1 MRDFATQIILAARD
15 DDAEGWMNTLVIVLL
30 AVFWAIGGILKAR
43 ARKAEKAEAEDEE
56 PGVGKGPLGPLRP
69 TARRATAKP
78 VYKDKAR
85 GVAVWRPQ
93 PQRIRAGAK
102 TLAEEVE
109 PRQAKPSV
117 AGRKAREPK
126 TAVAKMAGVV
136 RPPKVV
142 PAAGAVRAVEK
153 PMLEQL
159 LLSAEEPDELRKA
172 ILHYE
177 ILGKPLSL
185 REPVDDRL
193 R

>member
-1 MRDFATQIILAARD
+1 MDKLLAQIILAARG
-15 DDAEGWMNTLVIVLL
+15 DDAAGWMNTLVIVLL
-30 AVFWAIGGILKAR
+30 VVFWAIGGILKAR
-43 ARKAEKAEAEDEE
+43 AKKTKIEDEIEDEDEYSEE
-56 PGVGKGPLGPLRP
+56 PLKPAARP
-69 TARRATAKP
+69 STAKP
-78 VYKDKAR
+78 R

-126 TAVAKMAGVV
+126 TAVAKITGE
-136 RPPKVV
+136 RPKKAV

>member
-1 MRDFATQIILAARD
+1 MDKLLAQIVLAARD
-15 DDAEGWMNTLVIVLL
+15 DDAGGWMNTLVIVLL

-56 PGVGKGPLGPLRP
+56 QGVVKGPLRP
-69 TARRATAKP
+69 TARRSTAKS

-93 PQRIRAGAK
+93 PQRIRAGAR
-102 TLAEEVE
+102 TLAEGVE

-136 RPPKVV
+136 RPPKAV

>member
-1 MRDFATQIILAARD
+1 MNYCLAQIVLAARG

-56 PGVGKGPLGPLRP
+56 QGIGKGPLRP

-78 VYKDKAR
+78 VYKDKAH

-93 PQRIRAGAK
+93 PQRIRAGVK

-117 AGRKAREPK
+117 AGRKVQGPK
-126 TAVAKMAGVV
+126 AAVAKMAVEQ
-136 RPPKVV
+136 P
-142 PAAGAVRAVEK
+142 EK
-153 PMLEQL
+153 PVSAPEEPVIES
-159 LLSAEEPDELRKA
+159 LLSGEEPDELRRA

-177 ILGKPLSL
+177 ILGKPISL

>member
-1 MRDFATQIILAARD
+1 
-15 DDAEGWMNTLVIVLL
+15 MNTLVIVLL

-56 PGVGKGPLGPLRP
+56 QGVGKGPLRP

-78 VYKDKAR
+78 VYGNR

-109 PRQAKPSV
+109 LRQAKPSV
-117 AGRKAREPK
+117 TGRKAREPK
-126 TAVAKMAGVV
+126 TAVAKMAGV

-185 REPVDDRL
+185 REPVDDKL

>member
-1 MRDFATQIILAARD
+1 MNYCLAQIILAARNE
-15 DDAEGWMNTLVIVLL
+15 DAEGWMNTLVIVLL
-30 AVFWAIGGILKAR
+30 VVFWAIGGILKAR
-43 ARKAEKAEAEDEE
+43 AKKTKIEDEDEYSEE
-56 PGVGKGPLGPLRP
+56 PLKPAARP
-69 TARRATAKP
+69 STAKP

-126 TAVAKMAGVV
+126 TAVAKMVGV

>member
-1 MRDFATQIILAARD
+1 MNYCLAQIILAARG
-15 DDAEGWMNTLVIVLL
+15 DDAEGWINTLVIVLL
-30 AVFWAIGGILKAR
+30 VVFWAIGGILKAR
-43 ARKAEKAEAEDEE
+43 TRKAEAAEEDEE
-56 PGVGKGPLGPLRP
+56 ETGKEPFKPAARP
-69 TARRATAKP
+69 STAKP

-85 GVAVWRPQ
+85 GVAVWCPQ

-109 PRQAKPSV
+109 PRQAEPTV
-117 AGRKAREPK
+117 TVRKGREPK
-126 TAVAKMAGVV
+126 TAVAKMVGK
-136 RPPKVV
+136 RPPKAV

-185 REPVDDRL
+185 REPVDNK
-193 R
+193 

>member
-1 MRDFATQIILAARD
+1 MWYCLAQIVLAARG

-30 AVFWAIGGILKAR
+30 AVFWAIGGILKVR

-56 PGVGKGPLGPLRP
+56 PGVVKGPLRP
-69 TARRATAKP
+69 TARRATAKS

-126 TAVAKMAGVV
+126 TAVAKMAGV
-136 RPPKVV
+136 RPPKAV

-159 LLSAEEPDELRKA
+159 LLSAEEQDELRKA

>member
-1 MRDFATQIILAARD
+1 MWYCLAQIVLAARG

-30 AVFWAIGGILKAR
+30 AVFWAIGGILKVR

-56 PGVGKGPLGPLRP
+56 PGVVKGPLGPLRP

-78 VYKDKAR
+78 VYGNR

-102 TLAEEVE
+102 TLAEGVE

-117 AGRKAREPK
+117 TGRKAREPK

-136 RPPKVV
+136 RPPKAV
-142 PAAGAVRAVEK
+142 PAAGAVRAAVEK

-159 LLSAEEPDELRKA
+159 LLSAAEEPDELRKA

>member
-1 MRDFATQIILAARD
+1 MWYYLAQIVLAARG

-30 AVFWAIGGILKAR
+30 AVFWAVGGILKAR

-93 PQRIRAGAK
+93 PQLIRAGAK

-117 AGRKAREPK
+117 TGRKAREPK

-136 RPPKVV
+136 RPSKAV

-172 ILHYE
+172 ILYYE

>member
-1 MRDFATQIILAARD
+1 MNYRLTQIILAARG

-30 AVFWAIGGILKAR
+30 VVFWAIGGILKAR

-56 PGVGKGPLGPLRP
+56 PGVVKGPLRP

-117 AGRKAREPK
+117 AGRKARGPEA
-126 TAVAKMAGVV
+126 AVAKVTGE
-136 RPPKVV
+136 RPKKAV

>member
-1 MRDFATQIILAARD
+1 MDKLLAQIVLAARG

-56 PGVGKGPLGPLRP
+56 QGVVKGPLRP

-78 VYKDKAR
+78 VYGNR

-102 TLAEEVE
+102 TLAVEVE
-109 PRQAKPSV
+109 PRPAKPSV
-117 AGRKAREPK
+117 TGRKARGGPEA
-126 TAVAKMAGVV
+126 AVAKMAVE
-136 RPPKVV
+136 RPPKAV

>member
-1 MRDFATQIILAARD
+1 MDKLLAQIVLAARD
-15 DDAEGWMNTLVIVLL
+15 DDAGGWMNTLVIVLL

-56 PGVGKGPLGPLRP
+56 PGVVKGPLGPLRP
-69 TARRATAKP
+69 TARRATAKS

-109 PRQAKPSV
+109 PRQAEPTV
-117 AGRKAREPK
+117 TVRKGREPK
-126 TAVAKMAGVV
+126 TAVAKMVGK
-136 RPPKVV
+136 RPPKAV

-185 REPVDDRL
+185 REPVDNK
-193 R
+193 

>member
-1 MRDFATQIILAARD
+1 MDKLLARIILAARG
-15 DDAEGWMNTLVIVLL
+15 DDAEGWINTLVVVLL
-30 AVFWAIGGILKAR
+30 VVFWAIGGILKAR
-43 ARKAEKAEAEDEE
+43 AKKTGAEDEE
-56 PGVGKGPLGPLRP
+56 EYGKGPFKPTARP
-69 TARRATAKP
+69 ARRATAKS

-102 TLAEEVE
+102 TLAVEVE

-117 AGRKAREPK
+117 AGRKAQKPK
-126 TAVAKMAGVV
+126 AAVAKMAVEQS
-136 RPPKVV
+136 
-142 PAAGAVRAVEK
+142 EK
-153 PMLEQL
+153 PVSAAKELVIEP

>member
-1 MRDFATQIILAARD
+1 MGYYLAQIVLAARGD
-15 DDAEGWMNTLVIVLL
+15 NAEGWMNTLVIVLL
-30 AVFWAIGGILKAR
+30 AAFWAIGGILKAR

-56 PGVGKGPLGPLRP
+56 PGVVKGPLRP

-78 VYKDKAR
+78 VYGNR
-85 GVAVWRPQ
+85 GVAIWRPQ

-159 LLSAEEPDELRKA
+159 LLSAAEEPDELRKA

-185 REPVDDRL
+185 REPADDRL

>member
-1 MRDFATQIILAARD
+1 
-15 DDAEGWMNTLVIVLL
+15 MNTLVIVLL
-30 AVFWAIGGILKAR
+30 AVFWAVGGILKAR

-56 PGVGKGPLGPLRP
+56 RGVVKGPLRP
-69 TARRATAKP
+69 TDRRATAKP

-102 TLAEEVE
+102 TLAEGVE

-136 RPPKVV
+136 RPSKAV
-142 PAAGAVRAVEK
+142 PAAGAVRFPKAVPATGAVRAVVEK

-172 ILHYE
+172 ILYYE

>member
-1 MRDFATQIILAARD
+1 MNYCLAQVILAARS
-15 DDAEGWMNTLVIVLL
+15 DDAEGWINTLVIVILV
-30 AVFWAIGGILKAR
+30 VFWAIGGILKAR
-43 ARKAEKAEAEDEE
+43 AKKTKIEDEDEYSEE
-56 PGVGKGPLGPLRP
+56 PFKP
-69 TARRATAKP
+69 TARPAATAKA
-78 VYKDKAR
+78 VYKAHGAQVQR
-85 GVAVWRPQ
+85 IE

-109 PRQAKPSV
+109 PRQAKPYV

-126 TAVAKMAGVV
+126 TAVAKIAGV

-159 LLSAEEPDELRKA
+159 LLSAEEPDELRRA

-185 REPVDDRL
+185 REPMDKGL

>member
-1 MRDFATQIILAARD
+1 MDKLLAQIVLAARGD
-15 DDAEGWMNTLVIVLL
+15 DTERWMNTLVIVLL
-30 AVFWAIGGILKAR
+30 AVFWAVGGILKAR

-102 TLAEEVE
+102 TLAEGVE

-172 ILHYE
+172 ILYYE